1 MKIYIIWLF
10 GVILW
15 NFGFPNA
22 PPIADVIIAIIL
34 LWTWP
39 TISELYK
46 HGKFK
51 VLRKIAIRNKKK
63 GKVRKKKNKNK

>member
-1 MKIYIIWLF
+1 MRLLDSIFL
-10 GVILW
+10 
-15 NFGFPNA
+15 
-22 PPIADVIIAIIL
+22 IAIIL
-34 LWTWP
+34 LWAWP

-63 GKVRKKKNKNK
+63 GKVRKNKNKNK

>member
-1 MKIYIIWLF
+1 MR
-10 GVILW
+10 ILDW
-15 NFGFPNA
+15 IF
-22 PPIADVIIAIIL
+22 IATVVL
-34 LWTWP
+34 LWAWP

-51 VLRKIAIRNKKK
+51 VLRKIAMRNRKK

>member
-1 MKIYIIWLF
+1 MTAGQVLGHLNNFKIMR
-10 GVILW
+10 ILDW
-15 NFGFPNA
+15 IFM
-22 PPIADVIIAIIL
+22 IAIGL
-34 LWTWP
+34 LWEWP

-63 GKVRKKKNKNK
+63 GKIRKKKNKKK